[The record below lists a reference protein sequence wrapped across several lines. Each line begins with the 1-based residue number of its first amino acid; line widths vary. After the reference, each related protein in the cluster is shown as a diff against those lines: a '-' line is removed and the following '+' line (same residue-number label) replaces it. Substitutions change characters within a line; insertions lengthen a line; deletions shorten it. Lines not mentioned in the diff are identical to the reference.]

1 MITQKNMIKTDQ
13 DSSVSYRQI
22 IVVED
27 DRDFRESV
35 VEYLALLG
43 FDVVGVESALEF
55 YKSIALQKFLLVI
68 LDIGLPDQ
76 NGMLLAEYIRNNT
89 DMRIIMLTAQSS
101 LESRITAYQ
110 TGADLY
116 LVKPVDFSEL
126 SATLHSIL
134 GRLDASRAT
143 QPELK
148 STALA
153 SGQNQTQWKLVPSDW
168 ALCTPAGDKIKLTSK
183 EYDLVEKLASVP
195 NTVVARQELLKV
207 LAYENTDFGNRALD
221 ALIHRLRRKKKGLNS
236 GIPIKTAHGSG
247 YCFSAPIVIA

>member
-1 MITQKNMIKTDQ
+1 MITEQNMMKPDQ
-13 DSSVSYRQI
+13 DPAQSCRQI

-35 VEYLALLG
+35 VEYLTLLG

-55 YKSIALQKFLLVI
+55 YKNIFLQKFLLAI

-76 NGMLLAEYIRNNT
+76 NGMLLAEYIRSNT

-101 LESRITAYQ
+101 IESRITAYQ

-126 SATLHSIL
+126 SATLHSVL
-134 GRLDASRAT
+134 GRLDAGRSTQHELRSAAPAT
-143 QPELK
+143 
-148 STALA
+148 
-153 SGQNQTQWKLVPSDW
+153 GQNPTQWRLVPSDW
-168 ALCTPAGDKIKLTSK
+168 VLRTPSGDEIKLTSK
-183 EYDLVEKLASVP
+183 EYDLIEKLASVP
-195 NTVVARQELLKV
+195 NTVVARLELLTA

-221 ALIHRLRRKKKGLNS
+221 ALIHRLRRKKKGPNS

-247 YCFSAPIVIA
+247 YCFSAPIVIV